1 LDILTN
7 LPNLLTHS
15 ILPFA
20 AILLALVTIH
30 EAGHYVTA
38 KMFGVKV
45 LEAGVGFPPR
55 IAGFRWRDTD
65 YTINALPLGAFVRL
79 LGEEDPSDPQSLA
92 AQPKWKR
99 TVIIGAG
106 AAMNL
111 VAAIALFTAG
121 LMIPHTVSA
130 GGAQIASVAPGSP
143 AERAGLKEG
152 DQILK
157 VNGRTAEST
166 QDASYLIRLY
176 QGSTID
182 FTIKRP
188 DPREGSS
195 VLTTSAYARWNPQPY
210 TDECGVKQ
218 PEGPTGISITT
229 PFGQNVPRT
238 AAETATL
245 LESSKKGLT
254 EYNKQVAAGS
264 PPSCYAGRDF
274 GFRSLTTLQC
284 SALEPDAQAQAQALK
299 QELFSTSGAAC
310 FVFAPPPKFAYFT
323 RKVHEPI
330 WTAVPH
336 SLRLTGES
344 TIMIRN
350 QLWTLARGFAG
361 KSPITGPVGIAHVT
375 GEVVDAAGWLTLI
388 QLAASISMSLALINV
403 MPIPMVDGG
412 RLAFILIEF
421 LRRGKRV
428 APEKEALVH
437 LIGFAAMLIGFAVVT
452 YFDIVRIIGGD
463 SLLR

>member
-1 LDILTN
+1 LD
-7 LPNLLTHS
+7 LLTHS
-15 ILPFA
+15 ILPFV
-20 AILLALVTIH
+20 AILLGLVTIH

-121 LMIPHTVSA
+121 LMIPHTISA
-130 GGAQIASVAPGSP
+130 GGAEIQSVAPGSP
-143 AERAGLKEG
+143 AANAGLQSG

-157 VNGRTAEST
+157 VNGRTTESV
-166 QDASYLIRLY
+166 QDASYFIRLY

-182 FTIKRP
+182 FTVKRK
-188 DPREGSS
+188 DPRTGSEIVS
-195 VLTTSAYARWNPQPY
+195 TSAYARWNPQPH
-210 TDECGVKQ
+210 TDACGVKQ
-218 PEGPTGISITT
+218 KEGPTGITIGTS
-229 PFGQNVPRT
+229 FGQAVPRT
-238 AAETATL
+238 QAETATL
-245 LESSKKGLT
+245 LEQSKNDVA
-254 EYNKQVAAGS
+254 EYNKQVAPDS
-264 PPSCYAGRDF
+264 PASCYAGGDF
-274 GFRSLTTLQC
+274 GFRGLNAAQC

-299 QELFSTSGAAC
+299 QELFTKTDSSC
-310 FVFAPPPKFAYFT
+310 VVFTPPPGFAAYT

-330 WTAVPH
+330 WKALPH
-336 SLRLTGES
+336 GIRMSGES
-344 TIMIRN
+344 VIMIRN
-350 QLWTLARGFAG
+350 QLWTLVRGFAG
-361 KSPITGPVGIAHVT
+361 KSPITGPVGIAQVT
-375 GEVVDAAGWLTLI
+375 GEVVDNAGWLTLI

-412 RLAFILIEF
+412 RLVFILIEF
-421 LRRGKRV
+421 LRRGKRI

-437 LIGFAAMLIGFAVVT
+437 LIGFAAMLVGFAVVT
-452 YFDIVRIIGGD
+452 YFDIIRIIGGD